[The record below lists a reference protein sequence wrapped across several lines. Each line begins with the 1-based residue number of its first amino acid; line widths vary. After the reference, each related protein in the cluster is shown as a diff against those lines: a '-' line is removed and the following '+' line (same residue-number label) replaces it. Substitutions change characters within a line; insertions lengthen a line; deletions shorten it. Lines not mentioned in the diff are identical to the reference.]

1 MDKQTQR
8 SAALSARRS
17 LTADERR
24 ASSAAICAALLALPE
39 LAAARTVLSYLAL
52 PDEAEL
58 SALHAALR
66 ERGAEIAFPATLAR
80 GVMEARLPTGEGG
93 LRAGRFGIME
103 PDAERS
109 RLVAPGELDL
119 VLVPCVAFDA
129 SCMRLGHGGG
139 YYDRYLARCPG
150 ALKVIAAFEAQRLPE
165 LAADGFDRRADLAVT
180 ERAVYRAR

>member
-1 MDKQTQR
+1 
-8 SAALSARRS
+8 
-17 LTADERR
+17 
-24 ASSAAICAALLALPE
+24 
-39 LAAARTVLSYLAL
+39 
-52 PDEAEL
+52 
-58 SALHAALR
+58 
-66 ERGAEIAFPATLAR
+66 
-80 GVMEARLPTGEGG
+80 MEARLPTGEGG